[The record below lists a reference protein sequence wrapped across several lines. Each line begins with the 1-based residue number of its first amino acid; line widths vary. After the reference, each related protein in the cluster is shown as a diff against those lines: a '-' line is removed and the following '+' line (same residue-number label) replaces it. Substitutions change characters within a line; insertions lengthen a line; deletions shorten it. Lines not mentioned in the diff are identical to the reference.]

1 MISIKSQREIDI
13 MKEAGH
19 INYLTHQE
27 LKKTL
32 KPGITTNELNNIAD
46 KFIRSHGAIPS
57 SLNYEG
63 FPKSIC
69 ISVNDEVVHG
79 IPSNRKIKNGD
90 IVSID
95 ITVRFKGYESD
106 SANTYIVGNA
116 PDNIV
121 KLVENTKNALYE
133 GLKLVKAGVKL
144 NEVSKAI
151 EDYAHLNGLSVVEE
165 LVGHGIGTSMHEDPD
180 VPNFY
185 TKSTVVLKEG
195 MTICV
200 EPMLNLGKK
209 DVYLDDNDWTVKTI
223 DGMPSAHF
231 EHTIVVTK
239 NGYELLTG
247 E

>member
-27 LKKTL
+27 LKKAL

-121 KLVENTKNALYE
+121 KLVENTRNALYE

-165 LVGHGIGTSMHEDPD
+165 
-180 VPNFY
+180 
-185 TKSTVVLKEG
+185 
-195 MTICV
+195 
-200 EPMLNLGKK
+200 
-209 DVYLDDNDWTVKTI
+209 
-223 DGMPSAHF
+223 
-231 EHTIVVTK
+231 
-239 NGYELLTG
+239 
-247 E
+247 

>member
-27 LKKTL
+27 LKKAL

-106 SANTYIVGNA
+106 SANTY
-116 PDNIV
+116 
-121 KLVENTKNALYE
+121 
-133 GLKLVKAGVKL
+133 
-144 NEVSKAI
+144 
-151 EDYAHLNGLSVVEE
+151 
-165 LVGHGIGTSMHEDPD
+165 
-180 VPNFY
+180 
-185 TKSTVVLKEG
+185 
-195 MTICV
+195 
-200 EPMLNLGKK
+200 
-209 DVYLDDNDWTVKTI
+209 
-223 DGMPSAHF
+223 
-231 EHTIVVTK
+231 
-239 NGYELLTG
+239 
-247 E
+247 